1 VVWKP
6 LSGRRLILASS
17 SPRRAQLLRQ
27 VGIPFRRMKVNVEED
42 LSSRLAPADYV
53 LSLAEK
59 KARSAASQ
67 LKRGLVLGADTIV
80 LFQGKILEKPQDA
93 QEAKEMLSRL
103 SGHTHQVYTGLALI
117 DMSEGR
123 TAAGYE
129 ITNVRFR
136 SLSPDF
142 ITSYVETGEPLD
154 KAGAY
159 GVQKKG
165 ALLVE
170 RVEGCFYNV
179 VGLPLSKLLAL
190 LQELGYGT

>member
-1 VVWKP
+1 MAWEP
-6 LSGRRLILASS
+6 LPGRELILASS

-27 VGIPFRRMKVNVEED
+27 VGIPFRRMRVRVEEGISD
-42 LSSRLAPADYV
+42 ELSPAEYV
-53 LSLAEK
+53 LTLAER
-59 KARSAASQ
+59 KARSAASR
-67 LKRGLVLGADTIV
+67 LKKGLVLGADTIV
-80 LFQGKILEKPQDA
+80 LFQGEILEKPQDT
-93 QEAKEMLSRL
+93 QEAKGMLSRL

-117 DMSEGR
+117 DVGR
-123 TAAGYE
+123 GRVIKGYE
-129 ITNVRFR
+129 VTKVKFR

-142 ITSYVETGEPLD
+142 ILSYVETGEPLD

-179 VGLPLSKLLAL
+179 VGLPLSKLLTL